1 MKEKRMS
8 DEKASELMTEMC
20 KIYYEQHA
28 EDDD

>member
-8 DEKASELMTEMC
+8 DEKASEIMEFMC